1 MTFKTAK
8 LQQVQHTK
16 MNNNRGEIQD
26 TKKKDYQSTFCK
38 VTEILKTDFCLLVVG
53 VVALLV
59 VIVVVVGGGGGG
71 GGGGGVCVWGEG
83 GELYRPTSESDTVVV
98 IGHHMIK
105 NKSTRTWSNEK
116 QDYPKTYVITTGAES
131 TFVSLV

>member
-1 MTFKTAK
+1 
-8 LQQVQHTK
+8 

-59 VIVVVVGGGGGG
+59 VVV
-71 GGGGGVCVWGEG
+71 GGGGGVCVGGGG
-83 GELYRPTSESDTVVV
+83 GELYRPTSESDTVIV
-98 IGHHMIK
+98 IGRHMIK
-105 NKSTRTWSNEK
+105 NKSTRT
-116 QDYPKTYVITTGAES
+116 
-131 TFVSLV
+131 